1 MNQLQIITSQKGG
14 QKLLLN
20 GFSYTVKTKSKHS
33 IRWECS
39 ERRSSQCEA
48 KLTTKLDDN
57 ENTTILSQTG
67 ILSPGILSPWDS
79 VFQGFSFLLGF
90 CLTGFLSDWDY
101 ISLGLCLTGI
111 ISHWDFVIP
120 FPGILSYWDNVL
132 LGLCHR
138 LTGHAIYNM

>member
-39 ERRSSQCEA
+39 ERRFSQCQA

-57 ENTTILSQTG
+57 ENTTILSQT
-67 ILSPGILSPWDS
+67 PH
-79 VFQGFSFLLGF
+79 
-90 CLTGFLSDWDY
+90 
-101 ISLGLCLTGI
+101 
-111 ISHWDFVIP
+111 SHGANPTEIA
-120 FPGILSYWDNVL
+120 VL
-132 LGLCHR
+132 KEKINLKRKWNQRWLKTSCNH
-138 LTGHAIYNM
+138 